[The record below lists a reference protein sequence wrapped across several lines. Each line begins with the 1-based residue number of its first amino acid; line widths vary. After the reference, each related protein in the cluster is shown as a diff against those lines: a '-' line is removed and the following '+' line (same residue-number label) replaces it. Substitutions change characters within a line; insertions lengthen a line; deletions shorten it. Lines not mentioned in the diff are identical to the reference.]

1 MKLKNVIKENMRAIT
16 LELQNVNAKI
26 GDLENLEENDMTNRG
41 KRIGQRG
48 ER

>member
-1 MKLKNVIKENMRAIT
+1 MKLKNVIKENMRVIT

-26 GDLENLEENDMTNRG
+26 GDLENLEENDMINRG